1 MDNLSFSLL
10 VLLKVAVL
18 VFAAMVYG
26 LCMFGCTCTCMLA
39 RFLQLK
45 PLMKTSFTIAA
56 LLVSYLITYEITCDD
71 FIGSICYLN
80 VNLMVC
86 DRAALTAC
94 YWTKCG
100 GSSFIKTLDF
110 MCNNECEE
118 GYYSFPGQ
126 ELWRYFKEKG
136 RNIKIVSVCYLCL
149 CVYL

>member
-39 RFLQLK
+39 GFLQLK
-45 PLMKTSFTIAA
+45 PLMKTSFTIAT
-56 LLVSYLITYEITCDD
+56 LLVSYLITYEITYAD

-86 DRAALTAC
+86 DRAALTTC

-110 MCNNECEE
+110 MCNSECEE

-126 ELWRYFKEKG
+126 EL
-136 RNIKIVSVCYLCL
+136 
-149 CVYL
+149 

>member
-1 MDNLSFSLL
+1 MDNWSSPLL

-71 FIGSICYLN
+71 
-80 VNLMVC
+80 
-86 DRAALTAC
+86 
-94 YWTKCG
+94 
-100 GSSFIKTLDF
+100 
-110 MCNNECEE
+110 
-118 GYYSFPGQ
+118 
-126 ELWRYFKEKG
+126 
-136 RNIKIVSVCYLCL
+136 
-149 CVYL
+149 